1 MPNGSPAARALASYD
16 RSQPLILYRWLRAWN
31 LSWLWT
37 GLANAVRAIVSSLPV
52 VALLCMA
59 PSSVKAEPV
68 DLELI
73 LAVDTSVSVDAE
85 EYRLQV
91 EGLARAFRHPSV
103 IAAIEAAGDLGI
115 AVAVVQWAN
124 PGEQALMVN
133 WMKLSGA
140 KDATRLS
147 QRIAAMPRR
156 FVGRGTAISA
166 ALRYCAGLFFTN
178 QYEGRRQVI
187 DLSGDGS
194 DNRGPM
200 PGPIRDLTAAAG
212 ITINGL
218 AIHNEEPNLSYYYRW
233 FVIGGTGAFVVDAAD
248 YSDFA
253 RAIVQKLVRE
263 IAGAPLALG
272 PSPIKRGGSVMA
284 LKWWSPKLS
293 AQIR

>member
-1 MPNGSPAARALASYD
+1 MPNGLLAARVRDSDTWY
-16 RSQPLILYRWLRAWN
+16 QPLIGERWLGTVNRPWPRV
-31 LSWLWT
+31 
-37 GLANAVRAIVSSLPV
+37 GLAKAVRTAFGASVL
-52 VALLCMA
+52 VALISIC
-59 PSSVKAEPV
+59 PPTVKAEPV
-68 DLELI
+68 DLELV

-85 EYRLQV
+85 EYKLQV
-91 EGLARAFRHPSV
+91 EGLAHAFRHPSV

-115 AVAVVQWAN
+115 AVALVQWAN
-124 PGEQALMVN
+124 PGQQALMID
-133 WMKLSGA
+133 WTKLSGA
-140 KDATRLS
+140 SDALRLS

-166 ALRYCAGLFFTN
+166 ALRYCSGLFFNN
-178 QYEGRRQVI
+178 QYEGRRRVI

-253 RAIVQKLVRE
+253 RAIIQKLVRE

-272 PSPIKRGGSVMA
+272 PLPYKPGG
-284 LKWWSPKLS
+284 
-293 AQIR
+293 